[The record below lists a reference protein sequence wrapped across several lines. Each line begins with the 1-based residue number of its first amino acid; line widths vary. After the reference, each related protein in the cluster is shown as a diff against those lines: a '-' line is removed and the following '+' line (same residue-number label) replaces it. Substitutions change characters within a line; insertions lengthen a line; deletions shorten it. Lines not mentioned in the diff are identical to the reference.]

1 MIAEQL
7 GPPRN
12 HDLGWLSGN
21 QQHGIA
27 KNQVLEFFVWGA
39 RVRVCASGNLFASE
53 CVRFLDL
60 VRRQGHFDRGK
71 RIMVAFSL
79 LMHALEQGGFVQSVY
94 FASQMQGIPAGSLR
108 RRCCHSSS
116 NSNANWSR
124 SSAIPVVKLTQFWMR
139 LLASPNHATCGDH
152 IDQ

>member
-1 MIAEQL
+1 VIAEQL

-27 KNQVLEFFVWGA
+27 KNQVLEFFAWGA

-60 VRRQGHFDRGK
+60 VRRQGHFDLGK

-79 LMHALEQGGFVQSVY
+79 LMHALEQGGICPVSLFCQPDAGHSRRQLAPPMLPLIVELECELEQIVSNTR
-94 FASQMQGIPAGSLR
+94 SQVNAILDEVAG
-108 RRCCHSSS
+108 
-116 NSNANWSR
+116 
-124 SSAIPVVKLTQFWMR
+124 
-139 LLASPNHATCGDH
+139 
-152 IDQ
+152 